1 MLFRSA
7 TYYRGNNVGA
17 RIIRGM
23 ATIPVIAT
31 TPQEVAS
38 AILFDAIGD
47 KRLAT
52 ALAPIL
58 ADILFNHTSNEW
70 TLSKSVVV
78 AIVDGI
84 RQRSEIQTS
93 KVLPT
98 RSAETAVRFA
108 S

>member
-1 MLFRSA
+1 MRIE
-7 TYYRGNNVGA
+7 TYYQGNKVGA

-23 ATIPVIAT
+23 ASIPVIAT

-38 AILFDAIGD
+38 AVLHDAIGD
-47 KRLAT
+47 KRIAT

-58 ADILFNHTSNEW
+58 ADILFDHMKGSEW

-84 RQRSEIQTS
+84 RQRSEMQTS
-93 KVLPT
+93 KALST
-98 RSAETAVRFA
+98 TFADRAVRFA